1 MPDLIKLYIRSAIM
15 GFGLAA
21 LFVAILLALD
31 VAHLRRLVLESDMAF
46 VAVGMLWF
54 LNGIVFAG
62 VQFGWAVMQLAED
75 SGSGGRRAFELRQL
89 RKTSPIPVESVKK

>member
-1 MPDLIKLYIRSAIM
+1 MPELIKLYIRSAIM

-31 VAHLRRLVLESDMAF
+31 VAHLRHLVLGSDMAF

-75 SGSGGRRAFELRQL
+75 SSGGRGASLLPKL